1 MTCVAVTFV
10 LYRSAESVETLLMSI
25 FNKVALKLM
34 TQVGEQ
40 VPLKKKKELVSKWL
54 SFLSFFLSFFYSLIS
69 NFCF

>member
-10 LYRSAESVETLLMSI
+10 LYRSAESVETLFMSI
-25 FNKVALKLM
+25 FNKVVLKLM

-54 SFLSFFLSFFYSLIS
+54 SFLSFFLLFS
-69 NFCF
+69 NF

>member
-10 LYRSAESVETLLMSI
+10 LYRSAESVETLFMSI
-25 FNKVALKLM
+25 FNKVVLKLM

-54 SFLSFFLSFFYSLIS
+54 SFLSFFLLFS
-69 NFCF
+69 NS